1 MPRFSQR
8 SKDRLDTCHPDLVRL
23 FTEVIKHYDCTI
35 LEGQRTPERQAEL
48 VRQGKSKTLK
58 SKHLATPLSMAVDAI
73 PYPIEWNRRGQERMR
88 HFSGFVFGVASQLG
102 MADRLRWGGDWDGDV
117 WTKRD
122 GLRDQSFM
130 DLPHYELKL

>member
-8 SKDRLDTCHPDLVRL
+8 SQDRLNTCHPDLVRL

-58 SKHLATPLSMAVDAI
+58 SKHLVTPLSLAVDAI
-73 PYPIEWNRRGQERMR
+73 PYPISWDRQARERMR
-88 HFSGFVFGVASQLG
+88 HFAGFVFGVASQLG